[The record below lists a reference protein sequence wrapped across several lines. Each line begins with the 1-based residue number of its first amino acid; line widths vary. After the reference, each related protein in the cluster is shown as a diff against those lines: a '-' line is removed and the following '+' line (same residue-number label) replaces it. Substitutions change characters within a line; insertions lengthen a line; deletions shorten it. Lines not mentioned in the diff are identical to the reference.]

1 MTSPGRPGGGA
12 APAGESPPAQRVL
25 HTAGLS
31 GRERYQLLTSLVV
44 PRPIAWV
51 STRSADGRRNLAP
64 FSYFAALSATPFLVG
79 VSVGHRG
86 GAPKDTLRNARETG
100 AFCVNVVT
108 EGQLS
113 VMNETSG
120 EYPPEVDEFE
130 RAGLASAE
138 AESVDAPYVAG
149 CPAVLECRLF
159 KEVELEGAPNTLL
172 IGEVLGVRLSA
183 ALRLVEGT
191 YFAHTESLRPV
202 ARLWGDLY
210 SLVGETP
217 ALARPMV

>member
-1 MTSPGRPGGGA
+1 MIS
-12 APAGESPPAQRVL
+12 
-25 HTAGLS
+25 TAEVTP
-31 GRERYQLLTSLVV
+31 RERYQLLTSLVV

-51 STRSADGRRNLAP
+51 STRSPEGGLNLAP
-64 FSYFAALSATPFLVG
+64 FSYFAALSASPFLVG

-86 GAPKDTLRNARETG
+86 GVPKDTLRNVRATG
-100 AFCVNVVT
+100 AFCVNVVG
-108 EGQLS
+108 EAWLRA
-113 VMNETSG
+113 MNDTSG

-130 RAGLASAE
+130 RAGVEPAW

-159 KEVELEGAPNTLL
+159 REVELGEAPNTLL
-172 IGEVLGVRLSA
+172 IGEALRVRLSEE
-183 ALRLVEGT
+183 LRTAPGT
-191 YFAHTESLRPV
+191 LFVDTESLRPV

-217 ALARPMV
+217 SLPRPPA